1 VIPPL
6 SVLDLC
12 PIVDGGDA
20 RGAFARSVALAQRAE
35 ALGFRRFWLAEHH
48 NMPGIASAAT
58 ALVIAHVAA
67 ATRTIRVGAG
77 GIMLPNHAPLIIAE
91 QFGTLA
97 TLHPGRI
104 DLGLGRAPGTDQA
117 TAYALRRTLAGDTD
131 RFPRERS
138 FVMFFWCASRVPP
151 PISSSFASRHR
162 RSTGYSRQ

>member
-58 ALVIAHVAA
+58 ALVEILRDVLLVRLDGAA
-67 ATRTIRVGAG
+67 ADLEELRVAPEALDRVLAAVARAAHHLHRVVRAHLADGRREELGRVGAD
-77 GIMLPNHAPLIIAE
+77 AVA
-91 QFGTLA
+91 A
-97 TLHPGRI
+97 GR
-104 DLGLGRAPGTDQA
+104 GR
-117 TAYALRRTLAGDTD
+117 RRA
-131 RFPRERS
+131 
-138 FVMFFWCASRVPP
+138 
-151 PISSSFASRHR
+151 R
-162 RSTGYSRQ
+162 RCR